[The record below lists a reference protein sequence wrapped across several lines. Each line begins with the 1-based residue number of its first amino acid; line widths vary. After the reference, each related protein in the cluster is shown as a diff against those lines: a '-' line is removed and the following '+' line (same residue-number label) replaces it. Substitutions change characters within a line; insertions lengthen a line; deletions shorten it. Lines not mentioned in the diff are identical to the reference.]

1 MNNYL
6 ILIMAELVG
15 FSRLL
20 IYFLVIIDV
29 RFDIQQLSLIR
40 HEQP

>member
-6 ILIMAELVG
+6 ILIMAEPVG

-20 IYFLVIIDV
+20 IYLVIIDV
-29 RFDIQQLSLIR
+29 RFDVQQLSLIR